1 MKIVNQKLSKTLP
14 AESIGF
20 ASTPNKV
27 GELAPDTVI
36 IHFTAG
42 RSAESSVAWFRD
54 PEAKASAHIVIDRE
68 GKMTQMVE
76 FNRKA

>member
-14 AESIGF
+14 DEAISF
-20 ASTPNKV
+20 TATPNKG
-27 GELAPDTVI
+27 GEMTPDAVI

-54 PEAKASAHIVIDRE
+54 PGAKVSAHIVIDRE
-68 GKMTQMVE
+68 GKITQMVE
-76 FNRKA
+76 F